1 MSFPDLK
8 GPNDMAAMDT
18 HETEKV
24 KIVGEAPPEPRRP
37 RLKRWWVLGLA
48 LTLAGAAGAWY
59 LLDNANTTVVDP
71 ESTVE
76 LQFAEVVT
84 TDLLETSEYEGTMS
98 RLDGNPVSTRREG
111 TVTALPEEGATLEQG
126 DVVAWIDNQPVML
139 LYGELPI
146 WRAMSDDVEG
156 PDVLQLETALTA
168 LGFNESESS
177 MTVDDTYTG
186 STESVVETWQES
198 IGADEDGIVDLGDV
212 IFVSGPVRVDALQVS
227 VGDQIASG
235 TAIFTTS
242 GDDLEIGFDLPS
254 SEQDNVSVGDA
265 VEVTLPD
272 LSTTTGSVT
281 EISTVATSPEDGGEA
296 SFEVVVV
303 LDDPSVA
310 AGIDEAPVTVEVITD
325 RVDGVTAL
333 PVEALVALAE
343 GGYAVEVAD
352 GAETRLVAVE
362 PGFYADGLVEVTG
375 EVSPGDQVVVP

>member
-1 MSFPDLK
+1 MSVPDLK
-8 GPNDMAAMDT
+8 GPIHMAATDT
-18 HETEKV
+18 RQTEKV
-24 KIVGEAPPEPRRP
+24 KVLDEGPPEPRR
-37 RLKRWWVLGLA
+37 RSKRWWIAGLA
-48 LTLAGAAGAWY
+48 LALAAAAGVWY
-59 LLDNANTTVVDP
+59 LLDDASTAEVDP
-71 ESTVE
+71 EGAIE
-76 LQFAEVVT
+76 LQFSEVVT
-84 TDLLETSEYEGTMS
+84 TDLLETSEYEGTMG
-98 RLDGNPVSTRREG
+98 RLDGNPVSIRREG
-111 TVTALPEEGATLEQG
+111 TVTAVPEEGATLEQG
-126 DVVAWIDNQPVML
+126 DVVAWIDNEPVIL

-146 WRAMSDDVEG
+146 WRIMSDDVEG

-168 LGFNESESS
+168 LGFNESEAS

-198 IGADEDGIVDLGDV
+198 IGADEDGVVDLGDV
-212 IFVSGPVRVDALQVS
+212 LFLPGPVRVDALQVS
-227 VGDQIASG
+227 VGDQVASG

-242 GDDLEIGFDLPS
+242 GDDLEIDFDLPT

-281 EISTVATSPEDGGEA
+281 EISTVATRPEDGGEA

-310 AGIDEAPVTVEVITD
+310 DGIDEAPVTVDVITD

-375 EVSPGDQVVVP
+375 EVSPGDRVVVP

>member
-1 MSFPDLK
+1 
-8 GPNDMAAMDT
+8 
-18 HETEKV
+18 
-24 KIVGEAPPEPRRP
+24 
-37 RLKRWWVLGLA
+37 
-48 LTLAGAAGAWY
+48 
-59 LLDNANTTVVDP
+59 
-71 ESTVE
+71 
-76 LQFAEVVT
+76 
-84 TDLLETSEYEGTMS
+84 MS

-186 STESVVETWQES
+186 STESVVEIWQES

-281 EISTVATSPEDGGEA
+281 EISTVAISPEGGGEA

-303 LDDPSVA
+303 LDDPSVG